1 MPVLFL
7 LHKGAKMAARR
18 ILPLGFIDRTTD
30 DGAIIMLTR
39 PSESRDIQ
47 YDTPVTLR
55 VRSTGATRA
64 TARVRGV
71 ITSVG
76 YLTAT
81 FKTVETRKTTNWPQ
95 DQPVL
100 QRGLP
105 VYQALP
111 ESFNPDPARTLSKEQ
126 SESLSRIAARYQAIV
141 KPTRSRAISR
151 RQLRSNGSTPGS

>member
-1 MPVLFL
+1 
-7 LHKGAKMAARR
+7 MAARR
-18 ILPLGFIDRTTD
+18 ILPLGFIDRTTN

-64 TARVRGV
+64 TAKVRGV

-111 ESFNPDPARTLSKEQ
+111 NSFNLDPARTLSKEQ
-126 SESLSRIAARYQAIV
+126 SESLSRIAARYRAIA
-141 KPTRSRAISR
+141 KPTRSRDINR
-151 RQLRSNGSTPGS
+151 RQLRSNGSAPGS